1 MIGLLAGK
9 CHLPH
14 NGTAREQPEEP
25 ANIRLWLK
33 QMHHRITLVGRVDRR
48 SRLPQQHL
56 QQRLTSSWSLSL
68 STKRCLANE
77 TSKNR
82 QSVGPVRF
90 EWGTGT
96 CKKKKKSLQLSHWRP
111 KIRLSL
117 LCQRGWTQNPRTFRV
132 NCQNVL
138 QIRFLTQICFA
149 AGVTWRLN
157 IFGLFIRCTSGVA
170 WIEIYGRL
178 VGVLLGWEQ
187 HQHAQVFHSNIIL

>member
-1 MIGLLAGK
+1 MWIAGHGSRNIYSSGWQAHDPCLSAPSVVWQTRQARIGNRLDQLGSNEVLAPG
-9 CHLPH
+9 
-14 NGTAREQPEEP
+14 
-25 ANIRLWLK
+25 
-33 QMHHRITLVGRVDRR
+33 
-48 SRLPQQHL
+48 
-56 QQRLTSSWSLSL
+56 
-68 STKRCLANE
+68 
-77 TSKNR
+77 
-82 QSVGPVRF
+82 
-90 EWGTGT
+90 
-96 CKKKKKSLQLSHWRP
+96 KKKKSLQLSHWRP

-178 VGVLLGWEQ
+178 VGGLLGWEQ